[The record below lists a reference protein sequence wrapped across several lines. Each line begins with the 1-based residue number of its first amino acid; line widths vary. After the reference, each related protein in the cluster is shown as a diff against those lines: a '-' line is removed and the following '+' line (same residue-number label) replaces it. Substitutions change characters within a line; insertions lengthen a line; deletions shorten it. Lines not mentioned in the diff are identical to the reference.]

1 MNELYPNLSYYML
14 VSSNIKSDLCNSNC
28 KPDDIHLH
36 RILQEQQLLNPLLFY
51 TMATPTAEDVQT
63 SRVSGILSRMLV
75 ESVDS
80 SYSHPISIREKE

>member
-1 MNELYPNLSYYML
+1 ML

-51 TMATPTAEDVQT
+51 TMATPTAEELREFYNEETEYTTPQDDFEDT
-63 SRVSGILSRMLV
+63 YPDIV
-75 ESVDS
+75 EAGNNGDDDD
-80 SYSHPISIREKE
+80 E